1 MHKLGTTGRL
11 KVSEPDV
18 VVGRTGDVDVYICFR
33 VIIVVGCVDASN
45 YVDEVDNI
53 DVLGDTW
60 RMWSVGTVD
69 WIEQVG
75 DVDVCIWFGV
85 LIVVRC
91 VDASLSFNEV
101 DKIDVVDVKSEDG
114 WDDVLSDSWEMIGSL
129 SLKLS
134 VVGNE
139 VGFKYPKWLQL
150 FTISKGLPSWWLS
163 TCMAG
168 LSGMRSGIRN
178 WSKYNRLL
186 FPHKPFW

>member
-1 MHKLGTTGRL
+1 MGRI
-11 KVSEPDV
+11 SN
-18 VVGRTGDVDVYICFR
+18 VDVYICFG
-33 VIIVVGCVDASN
+33 VVIVVGCVDTSN
-45 YVDEVDNI
+45 SIDEVDKI
-53 DVLGDTW
+53 DVLCGTW

-69 WIEQVG
+69 GIERVG
-75 DVDVCIWFGV
+75 DVDVCIWFAV

-91 VDASLSFNEV
+91 IDTSLSFNEV

-114 WDDVLSDSWEMIGSL
+114 WDDVLSDSWEIIGSFL
-129 SLKLS
+129 LKLS

-139 VGFKYPKWLQL
+139 FGFKYPKWLQL

-178 WSKYNRLL
+178 WSKYDRLL
-186 FPHKPFW
+186 FANKPLG